1 MTQFTVPAARLRSAL
16 ITALAFAEQ
25 DDDEYPAILGY
36 VHFAPDGDSVV
47 VSATDRYAASREVIK
62 TEGDVFTV
70 VVPSGIAADVVGL
83 IGDPADDPYAEQG
96 LATFVRDGGGEV
108 TIRVVDQDRTVAVTY
123 RPEKDPMFPDLNKVF
138 APAEKDPSGPAAGIH
153 LVAERLARVAAAMRD
168 RSDIPIEVV
177 AGAPDKAVVL
187 AQGSDFK
194 ALVMS
199 VKVRYSQ

>member
-25 DDDEYPAILGY
+25 DEDDYPAILGY
-36 VHFAPDGDSVV
+36 VHFGPDSDTVV

-62 TEGDVFTV
+62 AEGDVFTV
-70 VVPSGIAADVVGL
+70 AVPSAIAADVVGL
-83 IGDPADDPYAEQG
+83 IADPADDRYAEQG
-96 LATFVRDGGGEV
+96 MATFVRDDEDV
-108 TIRVVDQDRTVAVTY
+108 NIRIVNQDRTVAVTY
-123 RPEKDPMFPDLNKVF
+123 RPEKNLMFPDLTKVF
-138 APAEKDPSGPAAGIH
+138 APAEKGPSGPAAGIH
-153 LVAERLARVAAAMRD
+153 LVAGRLARVAAAMRD
-168 RSDIPIEVV
+168 RSDLPIEVV

-199 VKVRYSQ
+199 VKVAR